1 MRNKIIFSLCL
12 CLSIFILVKYANGE
26 VKGNDEREENIKKF
40 LRDYLEIE
48 LNDKSKIQ
56 FYDALPDK
64 SIFGP
69 KANFRVFINDKIT
82 LVINQNGS
90 EVYSFVNA
98 NEKKITEETKNITTV
113 EAFNKIKKL
122 LKLYK
127 LPEDMSKY
135 SITTENEYYFIRSAN
150 IEIENISCRGS
161 GFSCNL
167 SKQNGSIC
175 QFSYKPAYLPI
186 NKKPPQ
192 YKWNREEL
200 ETIKEQLSSQDYFKH
215 HTFTI
220 IEKEPTLVIAPNY
233 NIFSAHQEQE
243 FMKKVEYFYVW
254 EIEIRITERAGDSDG
269 LIWIDPVTKK
279 IIGAGTKQLYWL
291 N

>member
-1 MRNKIIFSLCL
+1 MCNKIIFSLCL
-12 CLSIFILVKYANGE
+12 FLSIFNSGLHATGE
-26 VKGNDEREENIKKF
+26 IQGQEERKGNIKNF

-48 LNDKSKIQ
+48 LNDESKIQ
-56 FYDALPDK
+56 FYDAGPDK

-82 LVINQNGS
+82 LVINQDGS

-98 NEKKITEETKNITTV
+98 NEKKITEETKSITTV

-127 LPEDMSKY
+127 LPEDMSQY
-135 SITTENEYYFIRSAN
+135 SIKTESEYYSIQSGN
-150 IEIENISCRGS
+150 IEIENIPCRGS
-161 GFSCNL
+161 GFFCKL
-167 SKQNGSIC
+167 FRQDGSIY
-175 QFSYKPAYLPI
+175 QFTYKPAYLPI
-186 NKKPPQ
+186 NKKPPR

-220 IEKEPTLVIAPNY
+220 IEKEPTLVIAPNL
-233 NIFSAHQEQE
+233 NIFSSQIEQE

-269 LIWIDPVTKK
+269 LIWIDPESKK
-279 IIGAGTKQLYWL
+279 IIGAGAKQVYWL
-291 N
+291 H